1 MDTLAILFGSE
12 ARVKLLRLLL
22 WHPGVGFTVEQLVD
36 RLKLKPELVR
46 KELAVLVE
54 AGVIRIKAERG
65 RRAWTLVP
73 RFVLL
78 PELTALLAAEANT
91 RRGEI
96 IRRVKLAGKVRYL
109 LVAGIFVNEQSRVD
123 LLVVGDKLKK
133 AVIEKL
139 VADLEISLGRE
150 LNYAVLETDD
160 YLFRLHSSD
169 RFVRDIF
176 DYPHLILID
185 KLPGA

>member
-22 WHPGVGFTVEQLVD
+22 WHPDASFYAEQLAD
-36 RLKLKPELVR
+36 RFKLKSEIVR

-54 AGVIRIKAERG
+54 AGVIRIKSKRG
-65 RRAWTLVP
+65 KRAWTLVP

-78 PELTALLAAEANT
+78 SELTVLLAAEAGS
-91 RRGEI
+91 RRREI
-96 IRRVKLAGKVRYL
+96 IRRAKAAGKVRYL

-123 LLVVGDKLKK
+123 LLVVGEKLKK

-139 VADLEISLGRE
+139 VADLELSLGRE
-150 LNYAVLETDD
+150 LNYAVLETED